1 MLILG
6 DIRILLQSWTSAMLP
21 HCLATSQHWQQ
32 QRWLEDL
39 SPCHIG
45 AHAASG
51 KPAFLLLPLSEM
63 CPGAGRSLP
72 PGAHRQR
79 CSEPPQCHHRR
90 WQCPWAACVCGM
102 SLWSSPIQASQR
114 LQPLPAAMLE
124 LFTAGKGGRLGGVA
138 TNFQII
144 KHLKLYEKHLAWKI
158 RQSRRNSAYHQ
169 HNSAEFF
176 FLEII
181 ISDSS
186 SKNKGQKLEEARK
199 HSCGSESW
207 WNEH

>member
-1 MLILG
+1 
-6 DIRILLQSWTSAMLP
+6 
-21 HCLATSQHWQQ
+21 
-32 QRWLEDL
+32 
-39 SPCHIG
+39 
-45 AHAASG
+45 
-51 KPAFLLLPLSEM
+51 
-63 CPGAGRSLP
+63 
-72 PGAHRQR
+72 
-79 CSEPPQCHHRR
+79 
-90 WQCPWAACVCGM
+90 M

-207 WNEH
+207 

>member
-1 MLILG
+1 
-6 DIRILLQSWTSAMLP
+6 MLP
-21 HCLATSQHWQQ
+21 HCLATSQHQQQ

-39 SPCHIG
+39 SLCHIG
-45 AHAASG
+45 AHAAAG

-72 PGAHRQR
+72 PGAHRGAQSHLSATTGGDSAPEQPVFVE
-79 CSEPPQCHHRR
+79 CF
-90 WQCPWAACVCGM
+90 CGPLL
-102 SLWSSPIQASQR
+102 SRPARGYS
-114 LQPLPAAMLE
+114 PLPAAMLE
-124 LFTAGKGGRLGGVA
+124 LSTAGKGRPGGVA

-144 KHLKLYEKHLAWKI
+144 KRLKLYKKHLAWKI
-158 RQSRRNSAYHQ
+158 RQNRRNSDYHQ
-169 HNSAEFF
+169 HSSAEIF

-207 WNEH
+207 